1 MQIHRSRGRI
11 RIVSQSKRFQ
21 LMKKLGLVNLDLDFF
36 PSSIVGYD
44 KLQEVPFP
52 EVHVEMLGHP
62 NATP

>member
-1 MQIHRSRGRI
+1 
-11 RIVSQSKRFQ
+11 
-21 LMKKLGLVNLDLDFF
+21 MKKLGLVNLDLDFF